1 MGSDFQ
7 RTILWVVLAAACFM
21 LYDNWQVYNGK
32 PSMFGSEPVAEQTA
46 DGKSVASPDAIANQT
61 VADAVASGVIQTS
74 RPIEVTNDLF
84 KLRFD
89 ENGAVITR
97 AELLKERQEADWT
110 EVGLIGKVLGNK
122 APELKN
128 IVLFDVSPSRAYV
141 AQTGL
146 IGGNFPNHKT
156 LFKYSGTQEGSKV
169 IGEGKNKKTV
179 ATKTVVFTARTGDVA
194 VEKSFE
200 LIEGHY
206 GINVSHKIINNGD
219 TQITPSVYYQL
230 TRDDGKPDGESSM
243 YYTYTGPAVYTN
255 ETKFKKIAFDD
266 IEDKPDTVAREN
278 DGWIAMIQHYFVSAW
293 ADAPGAKKTEH
304 EFYTRKLDKNL
315 YAVGSIVRI
324 GSIAPKSWTT
334 TDAVLYV
341 GPQDQTRLAQIATG
355 LDLVVDY
362 GWLTM
367 LAKPIYSVLKALYDA
382 VGNWGWAI
390 VLLTCLVKLILYP
403 ISAAGYKSMA
413 RMKEVTPRMKA
424 LQQQYGKDKQRLQQ
438 AMMELYKK
446 EKINPIGG
454 CLPIV
459 LQIPVFLALYWVLLA
474 SVELRGSEWIL
485 WVNDLA
491 MPDSWLV
498 LPAIMMVTMILQMLL
513 NPAPMDPMQK
523 KIMYIMPI
531 VFGVMFFFFAS
542 GLVLYWLTNNVLSI
556 AQQWYVNRQ
565 IATERARRLAA
576 ANEKEI
582 IPERTKE
589 SKAKK

>member
-21 LYDNWQVYNGK
+21 LFDNWQVYNGK
-32 PSMFGSEPVAEQTA
+32 PSMFGSDTVAEQTA
-46 DGKSVASPDAIANQT
+46 SSSTTGASDDIANQT
-61 VADAVASGVIQTS
+61 IVDAVAKGMIQTG
-74 RPIEVTNDLF
+74 RPVEVTSDLL

-89 ENGAVITR
+89 ENGAVLTR
-97 AELLKERQEADWT
+97 AELCKERQEADWT
-110 EVGLIGKVLGNK
+110 EVGLIGKILGNK

-128 IVLFDVSPSRAYV
+128 IVLFDVSPTRAYV

-156 LFKYSGTQEGSKV
+156 VFKYAGTEEGTKV
-169 IGEGKNKKTV
+169 VDQKTV
-179 ATKTVVFTARTGDVA
+179 AVKRVKFTAQTGSVIL
-194 VEKSFE
+194 EKTFE
-200 LIEGHY
+200 ITDGQY
-206 GINVSHKIINNGD
+206 GILVSHKIINNGNAE
-219 TQITPSVYYQL
+219 ITPSVYYQL
-230 TRDDGKPDGESSM
+230 TRDGGKPEGESSL
-243 YYTYTGPAVYTN
+243 YYTYTGPAVYT
-255 ETKFKKIAFDD
+255 EDMKFKKIAFSD
-266 IEDKPDTVAREN
+266 IEVKPETIAREDN
-278 DGWIAMIQHYFVSAW
+278 GWIAMIQHYFVSAW
-293 ADAPGAKKTEH
+293 ADAPGAAKADH
-304 EFYTRKLDKNL
+304 EFYTRQLDKDL
-315 YAVGSIVRI
+315 YSVGSIVRL
-324 GSIAPKSWTT
+324 GSVAPGSSSTT
-334 TDAVLYV
+334 QALLYV
-341 GPQDQTRLAQIATG
+341 GPQDQKRLEKVAKG

-367 LAKPIYSVLKALYDA
+367 LSKPIYNVLNYLHDL

-413 RMKEVTPRMKA
+413 RMKEVSPRMKE
-424 LQQQYGKDKQRLQQ
+424 LQQQYGKDKQRLQV

-446 EKINPIGG
+446 EKINPVGG
-454 CLPIV
+454 CLPIA

-498 LPAIMMVTMILQMLL
+498 LPAIMMVTMILQMFL
-513 NPAPMDPMQK
+513 NPSPMDPMQK
-523 KIMYIMPI
+523 KIMYIMPL

-565 IATERARRLAA
+565 IARERAQRIAA
-576 ANEKEI
+576 ATAKEV
-582 IPERTKE
+582 IPTKGKDK
-589 SKAKK
+589 SKK

>member
-21 LYDNWQVYNGK
+21 LYDNWQVYNGN
-32 PSMFGSEPVAEQTA
+32 PSMFGSAPVAEQA
-46 DGKSVASPDAIANQT
+46 AAESKSSDAIANQT
-61 VADAVASGVIQTS
+61 IVDAVAKGVIQTG
-74 RPIEVTNDLF
+74 RPVEVSSDLL

-89 ENGAVITR
+89 ENGAVVTR

-110 EVGLIGKVLGNK
+110 EVGLIGKLLGNV

-128 IVLFDVSPSRAYV
+128 IVLFDVSPTRAYV

-146 IGGNFPNHKT
+146 IGGDFPNHKT
-156 LFKYSGTQEGSKV
+156 LFKYSGTQEENRVVS
-169 IGEGKNKKTV
+169 GKNVTVKTV
-179 ATKTVVFTARTGDVA
+179 KFTAKTGSMI
-194 VEKSFE
+194 VEKNYE
-200 LIEGHY
+200 IIDGHY
-206 GINVSHKIINNGD
+206 GINVSHKIINNGA
-219 TQITPSVYYQL
+219 TEVSPSVYYQL
-230 TRDDGKPDGESSM
+230 TRDGGKPEGESSL
-243 YYTYTGPAVYTN
+243 YYTYTGPAVYT
-255 ETKFKKIAFDD
+255 EDKKFKKIAFDD
-266 IEDKPDTVAREN
+266 IEEKPDTIAREDN
-278 DGWIAMIQHYFVSAW
+278 GWIAMIQHYFVSAW
-293 ADAPGAKKTEH
+293 ADVPNAKKAEH
-304 EFYTRKLDKNL
+304 EFYTRKLDKDL
-315 YAVGSIVRI
+315 YSVGSIVRL
-324 GSIAPKSWTT
+324 GSIAPKSSMTT
-334 TDAVLYV
+334 QAVLYI
-341 GPQDQTRLAQIATG
+341 GPQDQQRLAQIAKG

-367 LAKPIYSVLKALYDA
+367 LAKPIYSVLNALYGL

-446 EKINPIGG
+446 EKINPVGG
-454 CLPIV
+454 CLPIA

-498 LPAIMMVTMILQMLL
+498 LPAIMMVTMVLQMFL
-513 NPAPMDPMQK
+513 NPAPTDPMQK
-523 KIMYIMPI
+523 KIMYIMPL

-542 GLVLYWLTNNVLSI
+542 GLVLYWLTNNILSI
-556 AQQWYVNRQ
+556 AQQWFVNRQ
-565 IATERARRLAA
+565 IATERARRIAA
-576 ANEKEI
+576 ANAKDINRKEG
-582 IPERTKE
+582 
-589 SKAKK
+589 

>member
-21 LYDNWQVYNGK
+21 LYDNWQVYNGN
-32 PSMFGSEPVAEQTA
+32 PSMFGSAPVAEQA
-46 DGKSVASPDAIANQT
+46 AAESKSSDAIANQT
-61 VADAVASGVIQTS
+61 IVDAVAKGVIQTG
-74 RPIEVTNDLF
+74 RPVEVSSDLL

-89 ENGAVITR
+89 ENGAVVTR

-110 EVGLIGKVLGNK
+110 EVGLIGKLLGNV

-128 IVLFDVSPSRAYV
+128 IVLFDVSPTRAYV

-146 IGGNFPNHKT
+146 IGGDFPNHKT
-156 LFKYSGTQEGSKV
+156 LFKYSGTQEENRVVS
-169 IGEGKNKKTV
+169 GKNVTVKTV
-179 ATKTVVFTARTGDVA
+179 KFTAKTGSMI
-194 VEKSFE
+194 VEKNYE
-200 LIEGHY
+200 IVDGHY
-206 GINVSHKIINNGD
+206 GINVSHKIINNSAMEVS
-219 TQITPSVYYQL
+219 PSVYYQL
-230 TRDDGKPDGESSM
+230 TRDGGKPEGESSL
-243 YYTYTGPAVYTN
+243 YYTYTGPAVYT
-255 ETKFKKIAFDD
+255 EDKKFKKIAFDD
-266 IEDKPDTVAREN
+266 IEEKPDTVAREDN
-278 DGWIAMIQHYFVSAW
+278 GWIAMIQHYFVSAW
-293 ADAPGAKKTEH
+293 ADVPNAKKAEH
-304 EFYTRKLDKNL
+304 EFYTRKLDKDL
-315 YAVGSIVRI
+315 YSVGSIVRL
-324 GSIAPKSWTT
+324 GSIAPKSSMTT
-334 TDAVLYV
+334 QAVLYI
-341 GPQDQTRLAQIATG
+341 GPQDQQRLAQIAKG

-362 GWLTM
+362 CWLTM
-367 LAKPIYSVLKALYDA
+367 LAKPIYSVLNALYGL

-446 EKINPIGG
+446 EKINPVGG
-454 CLPIV
+454 CLPIA

-498 LPAIMMVTMILQMLL
+498 LPAIMMVTMVLQMFL
-513 NPAPMDPMQK
+513 NPAPTDPMQK
-523 KIMYIMPI
+523 KIMYIMPL

-542 GLVLYWLTNNVLSI
+542 GLVLYWLTNNILSI
-556 AQQWYVNRQ
+556 AQQWFVNRQ
-565 IATERARRLAA
+565 IATERARRIAA
-576 ANEKEI
+576 ANAKDINRKEG
-582 IPERTKE
+582 
-589 SKAKK
+589 

>member
-46 DGKSVASPDAIANQT
+46 NDGAVAVASGSGDIANQT
-61 VADAVASGVIQTS
+61 VADAVAKGVIQVGK
-74 RPIEVTNDLF
+74 PVEVTSDLF

-89 ENGAVITR
+89 ENGAVLTR

-110 EVGLIGKVLGNK
+110 EVGLIGKVLGK
-122 APELKN
+122 TAPELKN
-128 IVLFDVSPSRAYV
+128 IVLFDVTPRRAYV

-146 IGGNFPNHKT
+146 IGGDFPNHKT
-156 LFKYSGTQEGSKV
+156 VFTYSGTQESTKVVDGQTRKVQRVIFTAQTGKV
-169 IGEGKNKKTV
+169 ILEKT
-179 ATKTVVFTARTGDVA
+179 
-194 VEKSFE
+194 FE
-200 LIEGHY
+200 ITDGQY
-206 GINVSHKIINNGD
+206 GILVSHKIINNG
-219 TQITPSVYYQL
+219 TSEVTPSVYYQL
-230 TRDDGKPDGESSM
+230 TRDGEKPEGESSL
-243 YYTYTGPAVYTN
+243 YYTYTGPAVYTS

-266 IEDKPDTVAREN
+266 IEVKPDTVAREDN
-278 DGWIAMIQHYFVSAW
+278 GWIAMIQHYFVSAW
-293 ADAPGAKKTEH
+293 ADAPGAARADH

-315 YAVGSIVRI
+315 YSVGSIVRLN
-324 GSIAPKSWTT
+324 SIAPNSSLTT
-334 TDAVLYV
+334 QAVLYV
-341 GPQDQTRLAQIATG
+341 GPQDQQRLAKVATG

-367 LAKPIYSVLKALYDA
+367 LAKPIYSVLNWLHGL

-403 ISAAGYKSMA
+403 VSAAGYKSMA

-424 LQQQYGKDKQRLQQ
+424 LQQQYGKDKQRLQV

-446 EKINPIGG
+446 EKINPVGG
-454 CLPIV
+454 CLPIA

-485 WVNDLA
+485 WVGDLA

-498 LPAIMMVTMILQMLL
+498 LPAIMMITMILQMLL

-523 KIMYIMPI
+523 KIMYIMPV
-531 VFGVMFFFFAS
+531 VFGIMFFFFAS

-556 AQQWYVNRQ
+556 AQQWFVNRQ
-565 IATERARRLAA
+565 IANERARRIAA
-576 ANEKEI
+576 ANEKEVF
-582 IPERTKE
+582 PEKGKE
-589 SKAKK
+589 AKKAKK

>member
-21 LYDNWQVYNGK
+21 LFDNWQVYNGK
-32 PSMFGSEPVAEQTA
+32 PSMFGSDTVAEQTA
-46 DGKSVASPDAIANQT
+46 STNTTGASDDIANQT
-61 VADAVASGVIQTS
+61 IVDAVAKGMIQTG
-74 RPIEVTNDLF
+74 RPVEVTSDLL

-89 ENGAVITR
+89 ENGAVLTR
-97 AELLKERQEADWT
+97 AELCKERQEADWT
-110 EVGLIGKVLGNK
+110 EVGLIGKILGNK

-128 IVLFDVSPSRAYV
+128 IVLFDVSPTRAYV

-156 LFKYSGTQEGSKV
+156 IFKYSGTEEGTKV
-169 IGEGKNKKTV
+169 VDQKTV
-179 ATKTVVFTARTGDVA
+179 AVKRVKFTAQTGSVIL
-194 VEKSFE
+194 EKTFE
-200 LIEGHY
+200 ITDGQY
-206 GINVSHKIINNGD
+206 GILVTHKVINNGNAE
-219 TQITPSVYYQL
+219 ITPSVYYQL
-230 TRDDGKPDGESSM
+230 TRDGGKPEGESSL
-243 YYTYTGPAVYTN
+243 YYTYTGPAVYT
-255 ETKFKKIAFDD
+255 EDTKFKKIAFSD
-266 IEDKPDTVAREN
+266 IEVKPETIAREDN
-278 DGWIAMIQHYFVSAW
+278 GWIAMIQHYFVSAW
-293 ADAPGAKKTEH
+293 ADAPGAKKADH
-304 EFYTRKLDKNL
+304 EFYTRQLDKDL
-315 YAVGSIVRI
+315 YSVGSIVRL
-324 GSIAPKSWTT
+324 GSVAPGSTT
-334 TDAVLYV
+334 TTEALLYV
-341 GPQDQTRLAQIATG
+341 GPQDQKRLEKVAKG

-367 LAKPIYSVLKALYDA
+367 LSKPIYNVLNYLHDM

-413 RMKEVTPRMKA
+413 RMKEVSPRMKE
-424 LQQQYGKDKQRLQQ
+424 LQQQYGKDKQRLQV
-438 AMMELYKK
+438 AIMELYKK
-446 EKINPIGG
+446 EKINPVGG
-454 CLPIV
+454 CLPIA

-498 LPAIMMVTMILQMLL
+498 LPAIMMVTMILQMFL
-513 NPAPMDPMQK
+513 NPSPMDPMQK
-523 KIMYIMPI
+523 KIMYIMPL

-565 IATERARRLAA
+565 IAKERAQRIAA
-576 ANEKEI
+576 ASAKEV
-582 IPERTKE
+582 IPTKG
-589 SKAKK
+589 KTKK

>member
-21 LYDNWQVYNGK
+21 LFDNWQVYNGK
-32 PSMFGSEPVAEQTA
+32 PSMFGSDTVAEQTA
-46 DGKSVASPDAIANQT
+46 SSSTTGASDDIANQT
-61 VADAVASGVIQTS
+61 IVDAVAKGMIQTG
-74 RPIEVTNDLF
+74 RPVEVTSDLL

-89 ENGAVITR
+89 ENGAVLTR
-97 AELLKERQEADWT
+97 AELCKERQEADWT

-128 IVLFDVSPSRAYV
+128 IVLFDVSPTRAYV

-156 LFKYSGTQEGSKV
+156 IFKYSGTEEGTKV
-169 IGEGKNKKTV
+169 VDQKTV
-179 ATKTVVFTARTGDVA
+179 GVKRVKFTAQTGSVIL
-194 VEKSFE
+194 EKTFE
-200 LIEGHY
+200 ITDGQY
-206 GINVSHKIINNGD
+206 GILVSHKVINNGKEE
-219 TQITPSVYYQL
+219 ITPSVYYQL
-230 TRDDGKPDGESSM
+230 TRDGGKPEGESSL
-243 YYTYTGPAVYTN
+243 YYTYTGPAVYT
-255 ETKFKKIAFDD
+255 EDMKFKKIAFSD
-266 IEDKPDTVAREN
+266 IEVKPETIAREDN
-278 DGWIAMIQHYFVSAW
+278 GWIAMIQHYFVSAW
-293 ADAPGAKKTEH
+293 ADAPGAKKADH
-304 EFYTRKLDKNL
+304 EFYTRQLDKDL
-315 YAVGSIVRI
+315 YSVGSIVRL
-324 GSIAPKSWTT
+324 GSVAPGSTT
-334 TDAVLYV
+334 TTEALLYV
-341 GPQDQTRLAQIATG
+341 GPQDQKRLEKVAKG

-367 LAKPIYSVLKALYDA
+367 LSKPIYNVLNYLHDL

-413 RMKEVTPRMKA
+413 RMKEVSPRMKE
-424 LQQQYGKDKQRLQQ
+424 LQQQYGKDKQRLQV

-446 EKINPIGG
+446 EKINPVGG
-454 CLPIV
+454 CLPIA

-498 LPAIMMVTMILQMLL
+498 LPAIMMVTMILQMFL
-513 NPAPMDPMQK
+513 NPTPMDPMQK
-523 KIMYIMPI
+523 KIMYIMPL

-565 IATERARRLAA
+565 IARERAQRIAA
-576 ANEKEI
+576 ASAKEV
-582 IPERTKE
+582 IPTKGKE
-589 SKAKK
+589 KAKK

>member
-21 LYDNWQVYNGK
+21 LFDNWQVYNGK
-32 PSMFGSEPVAEQTA
+32 PSMFGSDTVAEQTA
-46 DGKSVASPDAIANQT
+46 STNTTGASDDIANQT
-61 VADAVASGVIQTS
+61 IVDAVAKGMIQTG
-74 RPIEVTNDLF
+74 RPVEVTSDLL

-89 ENGAVITR
+89 ENGAVLTH
-97 AELLKERQEADWT
+97 AELCKERQEADWT

-128 IVLFDVSPSRAYV
+128 IVLFDVSPTRAYV

-156 LFKYSGTQEGSKV
+156 IFKYSGTEEGTKV
-169 IGEGKNKKTV
+169 VDQKTV
-179 ATKTVVFTARTGDVA
+179 GVKRVKFTAQTGSVIL
-194 VEKSFE
+194 EKTFE
-200 LIEGHY
+200 ITDGQY
-206 GINVSHKIINNGD
+206 GILVSHKVINNGKEE
-219 TQITPSVYYQL
+219 ITPSVYYQL
-230 TRDDGKPDGESSM
+230 TRDGGKPEGESSL
-243 YYTYTGPAVYTN
+243 YYTYTGPAVYT
-255 ETKFKKIAFDD
+255 EEMKFKKIAFSD
-266 IEDKPDTVAREN
+266 IEVKPETIAREDN
-278 DGWIAMIQHYFVSAW
+278 GWIAMIQHYFVSAW
-293 ADAPGAKKTEH
+293 ADAPGAKKADH
-304 EFYTRKLDKNL
+304 EFYTRQLDKDL
-315 YAVGSIVRI
+315 YSVGSIVRL
-324 GSIAPKSWTT
+324 GSVAPGSTT
-334 TDAVLYV
+334 TTEALLYV
-341 GPQDQTRLAQIATG
+341 GPQDQKRLEKVAKG

-367 LAKPIYSVLKALYDA
+367 LSKPIYNVLNYLHDL

-413 RMKEVTPRMKA
+413 RMKEVSPRMKE
-424 LQQQYGKDKQRLQQ
+424 LQQQYGKDKQRLQV

-446 EKINPIGG
+446 EKINPVGG
-454 CLPIV
+454 CLPIA

-498 LPAIMMVTMILQMLL
+498 LPAIMMVTMILQMFL
-513 NPAPMDPMQK
+513 NPTPMDPMQK
-523 KIMYIMPI
+523 KIMYIMPL

-565 IATERARRLAA
+565 IARERAQRIAA
-576 ANEKEI
+576 ASAKEV
-582 IPERTKE
+582 IPTKGKE
-589 SKAKK
+589 KAKK